1 MSSSPLANMAVSE
14 RRPLARM
21 MSETWTVGSS
31 LCQVPW
37 AAQAALGRLQSR
49 SAECRDPAT
58 TSQSVQ
64 ATASREVP
72 HQHSLRRDT
81 SQPGQSAC
89 LAGQP
94 AAMQH
99 KWDGAGTQL
108 LLPHKLCTRA
118 GQRPAAHACTSC
130 VMKLLL
136 CRPLLR
142 TLPEVEGVPLD
153 LSSTCRQA
161 TLPVLQDDYSM
172 T

>member
-1 MSSSPLANMAVSE
+1 MSGA
-14 RRPLARM
+14 
-21 MSETWTVGSS
+21 VGSAGS
-31 LCQVPW
+31 TGQT
-37 AAQAALGRLQSR
+37 
-49 SAECRDPAT
+49 ECRTADFQDPAT
-58 TSQSVQ
+58 NFSIAQ
-64 ATASREVP
+64 ATAGREAP

-81 SQPGQSAC
+81 SQPVQSAC

-94 AAMQH
+94 AVMQH
-99 KWDGAGTQL
+99 KWEGAGTQSP
-108 LLPHKLCTRA
+108 LPDKLCTRA
-118 GQRPAAHACTSC
+118 VQRPAHACTSC

-161 TLPVLQDDYSM
+161 AVPLLQDDYSM